1 MTTIQRFIRFNAVS
15 AAGFAVQLVTVAF
28 LSMALPDMAATGVA
42 VAVAVVHNFLWHWRW
57 TWGDRSAGRA
67 GMVATFLRFSAA
79 NGAISLAGNILIVA
93 LVVRATGIDVV
104 AANVVAVGV
113 CGLLNYRIGDRLV
126 FRARERESIA
136 TD

>member
-1 MTTIQRFIRFNAVS
+1 VTAVQRFIRFNAVS

-28 LSMALPDMAATGVA
+28 LSLALPDMAATGVA

-57 TWGDRSAGRA
+57 TWGDRSAGHA

-79 NGAISLAGNILIVA
+79 NGTISLAGNILIVA

-113 CGLLNYRIGDRLV
+113 CGLLNYQIGDRLV
-126 FRARERESIA
+126 FRARERESIV